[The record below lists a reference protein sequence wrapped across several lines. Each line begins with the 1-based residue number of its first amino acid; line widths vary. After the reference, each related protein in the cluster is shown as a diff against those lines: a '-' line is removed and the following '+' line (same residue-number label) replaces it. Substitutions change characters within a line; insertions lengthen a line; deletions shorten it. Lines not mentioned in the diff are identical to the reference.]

1 MAITKINGGVTA
13 PKGFLA
19 SGLNAG
25 IKNQTKKDM
34 AMVFSST
41 PCAAAGVFTTNLVKA
56 APVIYQKH
64 VLHPDTPPSQ
74 ISLWCAY
81 AARSLTKSRAAPHR
95 LWSAPPHSRSASGLQ
110 SLFKRSNAAGLLAA
124 MRPST
129 GHPSIC
135 AQSAQVSKP
144 FSRTQVWMGQSL
156 SQNGVLGPST
166 RQPVQDIM
174 SGVIGTPLSFDQSA
188 AVFSRRA
195 VSFVIVAILASQA
208 SQSSPQQPISWF
220 VCFIV
225 VSVPLNQSISF
236 V

>member
-1 MAITKINGGVTA
+1 M
-13 PKGFLA
+13 
-19 SGLNAG
+19 
-25 IKNQTKKDM
+25 
-34 AMVFSST
+34 
-41 PCAAAGVFTTNLVKA
+41 
-56 APVIYQKH
+56 
-64 VLHPDTPPSQ
+64 
-74 ISLWCAY
+74 
-81 AARSLTKSRAAPHR
+81 
-95 LWSAPPHSRSASGLQ
+95 
-110 SLFKRSNAAGLLAA
+110 
-124 MRPST
+124 
-129 GHPSIC
+129 
-135 AQSAQVSKP
+135 
-144 FSRTQVWMGQSL
+144 
-156 SQNGVLGPST
+156 